1 VESGA
6 AGSGVRGKQWTVKL
20 RVGFDARWYND
31 SGVGTYVAELL
42 RALASHQEEI
52 ELIVYEDPLNPVQS
66 LTGTNVQ
73 RVPVRASRYSL
84 NAQVV
89 LARRTRVDRLNVFH
103 SPFYM
108 MPLAASCPVIVTIHD
123 LIPFL
128 FPIYSAVKQM
138 VVKTGYRVAANQAAH
153 IIADSLNTARDVERL
168 LKTNAEKITA
178 VPIAA
183 DRSRY
188 SPDAAEGELTL
199 LREKFGVAGPYVM
212 AASARNWRHKNLEG
226 ALKALELTRTQA
238 GVEFQTIVYGP
249 GDGLKAAGGPQLWRN
264 IGLRHTG
271 YTGIDDLAILF
282 RHARAFIMP
291 SLYEG
296 FGLPVLEAMS
306 CACPVITS
314 TGGSLPEVAGEGA
327 QVFATDDVTGMGA
340 ALAELLT
347 SERNLEQWRVAALA
361 RAAEFSWDRTALKTI
376 NVYRK
381 VAAASLRAAQQ

>member
-1 VESGA
+1 M
-6 AGSGVRGKQWTVKL
+6 KL

-42 RALASHQEEI
+42 RALAGHQEQI
-52 ELIVYEDPLNPVQS
+52 ELIVYENPLNPVQS
-66 LTGTNVQ
+66 LTSTKTGTNVQ
-73 RVPVRASRYSL
+73 TVPVRASRYSL

-89 LARRTRVDRLNVFH
+89 LARRTRVDRLDLFH
-103 SPFYM
+103 SPFYV
-108 MPLAASCPVIVTIHD
+108 MPLAASCPVIITIHD

-128 FPIYSAVKQM
+128 FPLYSAVKQM
-138 VVKTGYRVAANQAAH
+138 VVKTGYRVAANQADH
-153 IIADSLNTARDVERL
+153 IIADSLNTARDIERL
-168 LKTNAEKITA
+168 LKTKAEKITA

-188 SPDAAEGELTL
+188 SPDAGEGELTL
-199 LREKFGVAGPYVM
+199 LRDKFGVTGPYVM

-226 ALKALELTRTQA
+226 ALKALELARTQA
-238 GVEFQTIVYGP
+238 GMEFQSIIYGP
-249 GDGLKAAGGPQLWRN
+249 GDGLKAAGSAQCWRK
-264 IGLRHTG
+264 IGVRHTG

-306 CACPVITS
+306 CGCPVITS
-314 TGGSLPEVAGEGA
+314 TGGSLPEIAGGGA
-327 QVFATDDVTGMGA
+327 QVFATDDVTGMA
-340 ALAELLT
+340 AAVAKLLT
-347 SERNLEQWRVAALA
+347 SEQNFQQWRAAALA
-361 RAAEFSWDRTALKTI
+361 RAAEFSWDRTAFNTI

-381 VAAASLRAAQQ
+381 VAAASVRAAQQ